1 MRLRLSPICLAFCL
15 AAHGAL
21 AQGTTSLQPEPG
33 PGFTT
38 GLCTR
43 GNLLG
48 DAGGLRSAL
57 WNYGITFG
65 IQDTNEVW
73 GNVTGGI
80 KRGASLRRGHP
91 DERRPGYATS
101 LRLGRRHLQRQRL
114 EHPRSQHQHRQ
125 PAEPADGER
134 HSRCPDHT
142 AVGGLVPAIVPRRQV
157 RREDRSAEPRPGVH
171 DQSGLG
177 HCSSTP

>member
-1 MRLRLSPICLAFCL
+1 M
-15 AAHGAL
+15 

-33 PGFTT
+33 FTT
-38 GLCTR
+38 GLFTR

-80 KRGASLRRGHP
+80 KRGAS
-91 DERRPGYATS
+91 Y
-101 LRLGRRHLQRQRL
+101 
-114 EHPRSQHQHRQ
+114 
-125 PAEPADGER
+125 DGL
-134 HSRCPDHT
+134 P
-142 AVGGLVPAIVPRRQV
+142 
-157 RREDRSAEPRPGVH
+157 
-171 DQSGLG
+171 
-177 HCSSTP
+177 

>member
-15 AAHGAL
+15 AARGAL

-38 GLCTR
+38 GLFTR
-43 GNLLG
+43 SNLLG

-80 KRGASLRRGHP
+80 KRGASYDGVTLMSIGLDTQRAFGW
-91 DERRPGYATS
+91 EGGTV
-101 LRLGRRHLQRQRL
+101 QRQRL
-114 EHPRSQHQHRQ
+114 EHPRPQPQHRQ
-125 PAEPADGER
+125 PAEPADGQR
-134 HSRCPDHT
+134 HRSRRR
-142 AVGGLVPAIVPRRQV
+142 PRACG
-157 RREDRSAEPRPGVH
+157 RSGTSNR
-171 DQSGLG
+171 
-177 HCSSTP
+177 SSTAGST